1 MNTISLKILASLIA
15 LFGLG
20 AGSGYVVAKRTS
32 PAPPAPLA
40 RVAAMPLGIRTNLPN
55 RFFTRWSDRRI
66 AEYRQLLNLTSS
78 QEAGLRTHFEA
89 LAADYDSLR
98 ADIRAR
104 MTQAL
109 VRANTDIA
117 RDLTPEQRQLFWQ
130 HLREKA
136 KKAEE

>member
-32 PAPPAPLA
+32 PAPPAPPA
-40 RVAAMPLGIRTNLPN
+40 RVATIPLGMRTNLPN
-55 RFFTRWSDRRI
+55 RYFARWSDRRI
-66 AEYRQLLNLTSS
+66 AEYRQLLNLTPS
-78 QEAGLRTHFEA
+78 QEAALRTHFEA

-109 VRANTDIA
+109 VRANADIA
-117 RDLTPEQRQLFWQ
+117 RDLTPEQRRIFWQ
-130 HLREKA
+130 HLKEKA
-136 KKAEE
+136 KE

>member
-1 MNTISLKILASLIA
+1 MNTISLKILASLVA

-55 RFFTRWSDRRI
+55 RFFARWSDRRI
-66 AEYRQLLNLTSS
+66 AEYRQLLNLTPS
-78 QEAGLRTHFEA
+78 QEAALRTHFDA

-109 VRANTDIA
+109 VRANADIA
-117 RDLTPEQRQLFWQ
+117 RDLTPEQRRIFWQ
-130 HLREKA
+130 HLKEKA
-136 KKAEE
+136 KE

>member
-15 LFGLG
+15 LFSLG

-40 RVAAMPLGIRTNLPN
+40 RVATLPLGIRTNLPN

-66 AEYRQLLNLTSS
+66 AEYRQLLNLTPS
-78 QEAGLRTHFEA
+78 QEAALRTHYEA
-89 LAADYDSLR
+89 LAADYDSVR

-109 VRANTDIA
+109 VRANADIGH
-117 RDLTPEQRQLFWQ
+117 DLTPEQRRLLWQ

-136 KKAEE
+136 KKMEE